1 MKEAAEDKI
10 FNIINFIFLAGLTL
24 CIIYPLLFVLSA
36 SFSEPDMV
44 NSGQVAFLPKGFN
57 WDGYKEIFAY
67 DPLWRGYTNT
77 IIYTLVGTAIN
88 LAVTMTG
95 AYALSRTELV
105 GRNVVA
111 FLFALTM
118 FFSGG
123 LIPTYIL
130 VSFLG
135 LRDTMWALILPGAAS
150 MYNMIICRS
159 YFTTTIPNELYE
171 SAKTDGASDF
181 RMFISIALPLSY
193 PIIAVMG
200 LFYGV
205 AHWNQFFS
213 ALIYLSDDKKYP
225 LQLVLRT
232 VLLQQTSG
240 GVFADS
246 VEALTDFNRRAR
258 LAEVMKYG
266 LVIVAA
272 GPLLIIYPFLQRFFV
287 KGIMVGAIK
296 S

>member
-1 MKEAAEDKI
+1 
-10 FNIINFIFLAGLTL
+10 
-24 CIIYPLLFVLSA
+24 
-36 SFSEPDMV
+36 
-44 NSGQVAFLPKGFN
+44 
-57 WDGYKEIFAY
+57 
-67 DPLWRGYTNT
+67 
-77 IIYTLVGTAIN
+77 
-88 LAVTMTG
+88 
-95 AYALSRTELV
+95 
-105 GRNVVA
+105 
-111 FLFALTM
+111 M

-123 LIPTYIL
+123 LIPTYVL
-130 VSFLG
+130 VSWLG

-150 MYNMIICRS
+150 MYNMIICRT

-181 RMFISIALPLSY
+181 RMFVSIALPLST
-193 PIIAVMG
+193 PIIAVMA

-205 AHWNQFFS
+205 GHWNQFFS
-213 ALIYLSDDKKYP
+213 ALIYLSDEHKYP

-240 GVFADS
+240 VFEDS
-246 VEALTDFNRRAR
+246 VEALADFNRRAM

-272 GPLLIIYPFLQRFFV
+272 GPLLIVYPFLQRFFV